1 VAYILDTDADSLGE
15 RTMKTVWMKTALA
28 GLLVLGASMASAE
41 VKVTYVEPDKFVDL
55 PFSPWDRED
64 VLKRFTTHFNKLG
77 ERLPQGQDLTIE
89 VTDID
94 LAGREYPSLRS
105 GRDLRVMQGM
115 ADWPVMHLRYSVTQN
130 GAVLKTG
137 DAKLSDMSYQQR
149 ISRFSDGDSLRYEKR
164 MIDEWFDETIL
175 EKKRGS

>member
-1 VAYILDTDADSLGE
+1 M
-15 RTMKTVWMKTALA
+15 RTLFKRSALA
-28 GLLVLGASMASAE
+28 GLLALGAGMASAE
-41 VKVTYVEPDKFVDL
+41 VKVTYVDSDKFIDL

-64 VLKRFTTHFNKLG
+64 VLKRFTQHFNKLG
-77 ERLPQGQDLTIE
+77 ERLPQGQDLAIE

-94 LAGREYPSLRS
+94 LAGREYPAPRS
-105 GRDLRVMQGM
+105 GRDLRVMKGM
-115 ADWPVMHLRYSVTQN
+115 ADWPIMNLRYWLTQN
-130 GAVLKTG
+130 GQVLKTG

-149 ISRFSDGDSLRYEKR
+149 ISRFSDSDPLRYEKR